1 MNPYLLLSALRARHR
16 LFLLI
21 VAATVLAALVVSL
34 LVPRTYVANV
44 SLLLDGRD
52 DQTVR
57 NNNGN
62 NGPQERERLGYLQT
76 QVDILTSPTVARRVA
91 ADLKLAENPEFRTK
105 FAELDSP
112 GSIEDWLA
120 EAMLLRLKV
129 ETSQS
134 NILLLSYT
142 SSDPRMA
149 ARVANAFAKAYM
161 DTVLEL
167 RVIPTRENSAWF
179 NEQLKG
185 LRDNMDQA
193 QKRLTQFQREHNIV
207 STDERFD
214 VESIQLAELASQ
226 FARTHSMRI
235 GGSAS
240 PTASDDFNT
249 GTASAAGLR
258 AELARAEA
266 KLNEI
271 SIEFGPRHP
280 RFQAQSATVEA
291 LRAKT
296 QGASRHAAERSRESR
311 QHLLSEIDEQ
321 RERVLKLKE
330 ARNQMAVYSHDA
342 AVAQRIYET
351 ALQSFLT
358 TSIDSRMLQTNVRV
372 LNAAVPPA
380 LPKSPKLKLN
390 LALSVIVGIMLALTA
405 VYLLEMLDQRVRN
418 TDDLAWD
425 PGVPTLAVLKPWN
438 DAVARL
444 PRLPTSRYALP
455 APGPGYSS

>member
-1 MNPYLLLSALRARHR
+1 MNPYLLLSALRARYR

-62 NGPQERERLGYLQT
+62 NGLQERERLGYLQT

-91 ADLKLAENPEFRTK
+91 TDLKLAENPEFRTK
-105 FAELDSP
+105 FAKLDSP

-120 EAMLLRLKV
+120 EAMLQRLKV

-134 NILLLSYT
+134 SILLLSYT

-226 FARTHSMRI
+226 FARTHSARI
-235 GGSAS
+235 GGSVSA
-240 PTASDDFNT
+240 AANDDFNT
-249 GTASAAGLR
+249 GAASAAGLR

-266 KLNEI
+266 RLHEI
-271 SIEFGPRHP
+271 SVEFGPRHP
-280 RFQAQSATVEA
+280 RYQAQSAAVEA
-291 LRAKT
+291 LRART

-342 AVAQRIYET
+342 AVSQRIYET

-358 TSIDSRMLQTNVRV
+358 TSIDSRMLQTNVRI

-380 LPKSPKLKLN
+380 LPKSPKLRLN
-390 LALSVIVGIMLALTA
+390 IALSVIVGVMLALTA

-418 TDDLAWD
+418 SDDLAWD

-438 DAVARL
+438 DAVARI

-455 APGPGYSS
+455 AP